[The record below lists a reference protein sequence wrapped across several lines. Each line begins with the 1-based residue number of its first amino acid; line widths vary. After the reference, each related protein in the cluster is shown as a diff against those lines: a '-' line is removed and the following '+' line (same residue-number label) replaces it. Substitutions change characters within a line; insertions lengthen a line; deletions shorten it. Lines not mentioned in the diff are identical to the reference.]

1 VSDATI
7 AEADQMAE
15 DAQTK
20 PPAPADYGDA
30 TWREMAVTAAEEHR
44 GAQRELEDAQEEIAR
59 LKARVDVGT
68 PEEWAPTL
76 AEIRANGYP
85 ATADALELF
94 VNRDE
99 ALRELLSY
107 CRTQLADPMVSGYC
121 TECGGQGEAYTDVA
135 DRLAKILD
143 GES

>member
-1 VSDATI
+1 MATSQDDVHTGTAPVPHLKRI
-7 AEADQMAE
+7 CGVNYCGRAE
-15 DAQTK
+15 
-20 PPAPADYGDA
+20 GD
-30 TWREMAVTAAEEHR
+30 R
-44 GAQRELEDAQEEIAR
+44 Q
-59 LKARVDVGT
+59 ARVDVGT

-76 AEIRANGYP
+76 TEIRANGYP
-85 ATADALELF
+85 ATANALELF

-107 CRTQLADPMVSGYC
+107 CRDKAENDDTWPDNIGR
-121 TECGGQGEAYTDVA
+121 AYEDVA